1 MAKCNKCGS
10 KVFFVDDTSTYLE
23 VDGELVKQ
31 LGGGDLSNRNCVRCN
46 YPDQYKDFKH
56 FDEE

>member
-1 MAKCNKCGS
+1 MTKCNKCGS

-31 LGGGDLSNRNCVRCN
+31 LGGGDLSNWNCVRCN
-46 YPDQYKDFKH
+46 YPAQYKDFKH